1 MDSQLSVGGACNLA
15 TVTTKHRVMTTKE
28 IMKSKNRRDL
38 NDAILDSAKDCEG
51 IAIEEQ
57 CDDSQKKEAD
67 VCSEQC
73 MESESLLKE
82 RKLRQELERAL
93 ERERVKRK
101 RLERLVKRARQVE
114 EPNLVEQDKQDKE
127 SETHFEA
134 NQDRG
139 CLIECQSNV
148 SERDDQKKDSQTSND
163 VNQDRGHLMKRQSKA
178 VQHDETLG
186 NKYVV
191 NEGKGHLNSHQ
202 VTIKSSSNSMKVQ
215 KSQPHCKPTSS
226 ILDDNKE
233 NMDPL
238 ANSHTQARPAGL
250 KSVSAI
256 NATPVNAAKP
266 SNIRYAN
273 STCSTNVHQ
282 KKSNLKAV
290 GYGRVKDA
298 PKTCSYVSV
307 ATKMSQQVMKG
318 KLHGIKGAAV
328 EKGRSCKQLSH
339 ASSKEGSNE
348 VIMKGAL
355 MKKGQ
360 HSCQPIAEKLLVVT
374 KHQRLSKIDEE
385 CAPTHQPDP
394 PTATQ
399 NAEIS
404 SNGDRRQ
411 KKLSTVNEEDAAT
424 HQQRYTFTTMETT
437 DLNKQFQS
445 ASTAHQCMDQHRT
458 TETHSND
465 LLAAQQQNLAQY
477 KAPHTGLSSS
487 CEHQCLACKPR
498 LKCATVNSRNF
509 VRMIQF
515 DRFTCAYHSS
525 VIQRLATATNMKRSS
540 EKGDDM
546 CSVSVREVEKK
557 GDHNN
562 LAEGENLTSQPDQQ
576 VLLESSGVCMSLYKQ
591 GDTVCADKPLSCMC
605 SGGVYASQTVS
616 KDSSQQN
623 LSSELYRSKQS
634 DRLLKRK
641 TPSQC
646 SGSSACASTNMHSG
660 SESHGVDDLMNVG
673 GHCFCTNAATPV
685 KKQRMDEVC
694 KGHGG
699 HIQETENE
707 CLVPCDDSGSFSESD
722 DTAQN
727 LQYLNKQ
734 CPLHYSSNTNNQSDY
749 RSFPS
754 KNQPKTTQPMEES
767 SSSSSAD
774 SAIQHPPEH
783 QNHDDSS
790 SQSSE
795 VSDISH
801 SSDPSWTLPSQN
813 SSLTTDSSPYSTAGD
828 RSESKIAKKYVR
840 PGALQDVQRNTE
852 KPVQR
857 REIESQS
864 TSMQAAEKLKSDLA
878 PDPQQL
884 QRMRPHAQYHLVA
897 QPTKGKKVTS
907 SKASSTFGALIDVTN
922 RGMGV
927 GGAKGEKGRK
937 RQPTS
942 STTTSALT
950 VFDYGHGTPAKP
962 VGSRGR
968 SNATGQLV

>member
-1 MDSQLSVGGACNLA
+1 
-15 TVTTKHRVMTTKE
+15 
-28 IMKSKNRRDL
+28 MKSKNRRDL
-38 NDAILDSAKDCEG
+38 NYATLNSAKDREDV
-51 IAIEEQ
+51 AIEEQ

-73 MESESLLKE
+73 LESESLLKE
-82 RKLRQELERAL
+82 RKLRQKFERAL
-93 ERERVKRK
+93 ERERMKRK
-101 RLERLVKRARQVE
+101 RLEKQVKQARQVE
-114 EPNLVEQDKQDKE
+114 EAKLVEQDKQDKE

-139 CLIECQSNV
+139 CPTECQSNV
-148 SERDDQKKDSQTSND
+148 SEHDDQKKDSQTSND
-163 VNQDRGHLMKRQSKA
+163 VN
-178 VQHDETLG
+178 DEILG
-186 NKYVV
+186 NKYVT
-191 NEGKGHLNSHQ
+191 NQGRGHFN
-202 VTIKSSSNSMKVQ
+202 MKVQ
-215 KSQPHCKPTSS
+215 KSQSQCKPTSS
-226 ILDDNKE
+226 TLDDNKE
-233 NMDPL
+233 NMDPNL
-238 ANSHTQARPAGL
+238 LPANSHTQAPPAGL

-266 SNIRYAN
+266 SNIRYAS

-282 KKSNLKAV
+282 NSNLKAV

-328 EKGRSCKQLSH
+328 EKGRSCKQLSR
-339 ASSKEGSNE
+339 ASGKERSDE

-360 HSCQPIAEKLLVVT
+360 HSCQPRAEKLLVVT

-411 KKLSTVNEEDAAT
+411 EKLSTVNEEDAPT
-424 HQQRYTFTTMETT
+424 HQQRYTFMTMETT

-465 LLAAQQQNLAQY
+465 LLTAQQQNLAQY

-525 VIQRLATATNMKRSS
+525 VVQRLATATNMKRSS

-557 GDHNN
+557 GDRKN
-562 LAEGENLTSQPDQQ
+562 LAEGENLTSQPDRQ
-576 VLLESSGVCMSLYKQ
+576 VLPESRGVCMSLYKQ

-646 SGSSACASTNMHSG
+646 SGSSACASTNVHSG

-673 GHCFCTNAATPV
+673 EHCFCTNAATPV
-685 KKQRMDEVC
+685 KKQRMDGGC
-694 KGHGG
+694 KGHDG

-734 CPLHYSSNTNNQSDY
+734 CPLHCSSNTNNQPDY

-754 KNQPKTTQPMEES
+754 KNQPKTTQLMEES

-774 SAIQHPPEH
+774 SAIQHPPGH

-864 TSMQAAEKLKSDLA
+864 TSMPTAEKLKSDLA

-884 QRMRPHAQYHLVA
+884 QRMRPRAQYHLVA
-897 QPTKGKKVTS
+897 QPTKDKKVTS

-942 STTTSALT
+942 STATSALT

-962 VGSRGR
+962 AGSRGR
-968 SNATGQLV
+968 SSATGQLV